1 MAGMMTERSTA
12 LSKDPQLAQRLLRQ
26 EQQNYIVQGEDAED
40 YFPAAVQESSREKA
54 DVEEA
59 GESGEMGVE
68 ELCTVSWEEGEE
80 SIPSQKEE
88 QANVKEDHLYNEEKG
103 SPQPNQLLFSQS
115 GDAGDAIAQESEQ
128 TC

>member
-26 EQQNYIVQGEDAED
+26 EQQNYIVQGEDAES
-40 YFPAAVQESSREKA
+40 YFPAAVQESSRERVG
-54 DVEEA
+54 VEEA
-59 GESGEMGVE
+59 GETGEMGVE
-68 ELCTVSWEEGEE
+68 ELCTVSWDEGEE
-80 SIPSQKEE
+80 LIPSQKEE
-88 QANVKEDHLYNEEKG
+88 QANVKKVQLYNDEKG

-115 GDAGDAIAQESEQ
+115 GGAIVQESEQ

>member
-26 EQQNYIVQGEDAED
+26 EQQNYIVQGEDAES
-40 YFPAAVQESSREKA
+40 YFPAAVQESSRERVG
-54 DVEEA
+54 VEEA

-68 ELCTVSWEEGEE
+68 ELCTVSWDEGEE
-80 SIPSQKEE
+80 LIPSQKEE
-88 QANVKEDHLYNEEKG
+88 QANVKKVQLYNDEKG

-115 GDAGDAIAQESEQ
+115 GGAIVQESEQ

>member
-40 YFPAAVQESSREKA
+40 CFPAAAQKSSREKA

-80 SIPSQKEE
+80 ESIPSQKEE
-88 QANVKEDHLYNEEKG
+88 QANVKEVHLYNDEKG
-103 SPQPNQLLFSQS
+103 SPQPNRQLISQS
-115 GDAGDAIAQESEQ
+115 GDAGGAIVQESEQ
-128 TC
+128 T

>member
-40 YFPAAVQESSREKA
+40 YFPAAAQESSREKA
-54 DVEEA
+54 DVEEG

-88 QANVKEDHLYNEEKG
+88 QANVKEVHLYNDEKG

-115 GDAGDAIAQESEQ
+115 GDAIVQESEQ